1 MLDIENIQQRI
12 AQAKEY
18 HLATLEQLERIES
31 NHLSG
36 QVRSLQHS
44 ITHNLLKPID
54 RAEVLIDIITTTGA
68 ENIPGFLLEE
78 WTLELRR
85 IQTSLEGHEHD

>member
-44 ITHNLLKPID
+44 ITHNILRPIE
-54 RAEVLIDIITTTGA
+54 RAEMLIDIISTTGA
-68 ENIPGFLLEE
+68 DNIPSFLLKE
-78 WTLELRR
+78 WNLELRR
-85 IQTSLEGHEHD
+85 IQTLLEGYEHD

>member
-36 QVRSLQHS
+36 QVRSLRHS
-44 ITHNLLKPID
+44 ITHNLLQPID
-54 RAEVLIDIITTTGA
+54 RAEVLIEIITTTGA
-68 ENIPGFLLEE
+68 ENIPSFLLEE

-85 IQTSLEGHEHD
+85 IQTLLEGYEHD

>member
-1 MLDIENIQQRI
+1 MDIENIQQRI
-12 AQAKEY
+12 ALAKEY
-18 HLATLEQLERIES
+18 HQATLEQLDQIES

-44 ITHNLLKPID
+44 ITYNILRPIE
-54 RAEVLIDIITTTGA
+54 RSEILIDLISTTGA
-68 ENIPGFLLEE
+68 DNIPSFLLEE

-85 IQTSLEGHEHD
+85 IQTLLEGYEHD